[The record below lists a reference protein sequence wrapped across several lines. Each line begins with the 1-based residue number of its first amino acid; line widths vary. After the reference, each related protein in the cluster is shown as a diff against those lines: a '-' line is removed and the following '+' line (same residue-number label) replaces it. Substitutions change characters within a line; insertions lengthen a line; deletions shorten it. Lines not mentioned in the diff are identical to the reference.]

1 MEHTLQQ
8 IKGCSAFSGSLK
20 SCDEAFRQKSRTSL
34 ATSIAAQIRNIK
46 DLDVNMAAAMN
57 VEIAGSAFTDE
68 LKAIV
73 TQAAGE
79 RCMQS
84 SAGDHHSA
92 VRKATQTLLKVE
104 N

>member
-1 MEHTLQQ
+1 MEHTLQH
-8 IKGCSAFSGSLK
+8 IKGCSAFLESLK
-20 SCDEAFRQKSRTSL
+20 FCDDAFRQRSMTSL

-46 DLDVNMAAAMN
+46 DLDANIAAAMN

-84 SAGDHHSA
+84 SAG
-92 VRKATQTLLKVE
+92 
-104 N
+104 